1 MPQSL
6 QLSIDGM
13 HCGGCVARVTSTLK
27 KLDGVEVLEV
37 QVGSARVE
45 FDAARTAPEAIAA
58 AIEKIG
64 FPTKPA

>member
-1 MPQSL
+1 VPQSL

-27 KLDGVEVLEV
+27 KLDGVEVVDV

-45 FDAARTAPEAIAA
+45 FDPALASPETIAA
-58 AIEKIG
+58 AVAKIG
-64 FPTKPA
+64 FPAGPA